1 MTGSYK
7 VYFYGITFRTAG
19 TLNDSLIISY
29 ADGSHYEYENCYLW
43 SGTSGSTSHIQIGQG
58 DAQVFTK
65 LKNTTIRFGSTAQRL
80 RVFGKVVL
88 EGCTLSSAGTAPA
101 SLIDFSGADPAG
113 SQADLIGCDL
123 AHLGA
128 NNLVDD
134 STSAAS
140 TARFFQCKL
149 GASFSMSATQT
160 NTNRSSAEVYVYD
173 CASGD
178 THGLF
183 GYKNGLGSVVSDTG
197 IYFTSGAAAQSWK
210 VVTTASASLYTPFET
225 PFIDWYN
232 TSLSALTPYIE
243 ILRDGSATAAG
254 AGTGSWTGEAGTAW
268 SGKIGLGSSITP
280 AENGHIRAR
289 IAVGE
294 PSITVYVDPQIRV

>member
-1 MTGSYK
+1 
-7 VYFYGITFRTAG
+7 
-19 TLNDSLIISY
+19 
-29 ADGSHYEYENCYLW
+29 
-43 SGTSGSTSHIQIGQG
+43 
-58 DAQVFTK
+58 
-65 LKNTTIRFGSTAQRL
+65 
-80 RVFGKVVL
+80 
-88 EGCTLSSAGTAPA
+88 LSSAGTAPA
-101 SLIDFSGADPAG
+101 SLIDFSGTDPAG

-128 NNLVDD
+128 NNLVDN

-149 GASFSMSATQT
+149 GASYSMSATQT

-243 ILRDGSATAAG
+243 ILRDGSATAYQDDEVWIDIMAKTAGASPISSLSTDRMTVLGTPADQAAG